1 MNVIFKSL
9 YRINQFIMSLAVP
22 LLPWKDIKLISSP
35 GSIAKVPYILKEE
48 SVHTLFIA
56 TTNGTLKRG
65 YLNGTL
71 DELKSMGIEYHIF
84 SNVKPDPT
92 ISSIEEG
99 VALYNNNNCNG
110 ILAIG
115 GGSVIDFSKIVGARA
130 VKPKMSVAEMK
141 GILKIRKKLPTFI
154 AIPTTAGTGSECT
167 LAAVVT
173 DEKTHYK
180 YPIND
185 PCLLPDYAI
194 LDGELT
200 KDLPPHLTAETG
212 MDAMTHS
219 IESYI
224 NKFSSKESKSY
235 AVKSLLAIHSNL
247 LKAYNDGKNR
257 DARQNMLEA
266 SFNAGKA
273 FTRAYVGYVHA
284 IGHAIGGLYGMP
296 HGLTMAILLPKVLRK
311 YSSKAYKGLSEI
323 AIALGE
329 PPSLSKKELSQRFIS
344 MIESYNRD
352 MGIPDKIDSLSK
364 TDYEEIAKR
373 ALKEANPLYPVP
385 EIWTEREIFDVLDEV
400 R

>member
-219 IESYI
+219 IEAYI

-235 AVKSLLAIHSNL
+235 AVKSLVAIHSNI
-247 LKAYNDGKNR
+247 LKAYNDGENI

-311 YSSKAYKGLSEI
+311 YNSKAYKGLSEI

-329 PPSLSKKELSQRFIS
+329 SPSLSIKELSQRFIS

-352 MGIPDKIDSLSK
+352 MGIPDKIESLSK
-364 TDYEEIAKR
+364 MDYEEIAKR

-385 EIWTEREIFDVLDEV
+385 EIWTKREIFEVLDEL

>member
-1 MNVIFKSL
+1 MNIIVKGL

-219 IESYI
+219 IEAYI

-235 AVKSLLAIHSNL
+235 AVKSLVAIHSNI
-247 LKAYNDGKNR
+247 LKAYNDGENI

-329 PPSLSKKELSQRFIS
+329 SPSLSRKELSQRFIS

-352 MGIPDKIDSLSK
+352 MGIPDKIESLSK
-364 TDYEEIAKR
+364 MDYEEIAKR

-385 EIWTEREIFDVLDEV
+385 EIWTKREIFDVLDEV

>member
-1 MNVIFKSL
+1 
-9 YRINQFIMSLAVP
+9 MSLAVP

-141 GILKIRKKLPTFI
+141 GILKVREKLPTFI

-219 IESYI
+219 IEAYI

-235 AVKSLLAIHSNL
+235 AIKSLVAIHSNL
-247 LKAYNDGKNR
+247 LKAYNNGNDI

-329 PPSLSKKELSQRFIS
+329 PPSLSRKELFQRFIS

-352 MGIPDKIDSLSK
+352 MGIPDKIEFLSK

-373 ALKEANPLYPVP
+373 ALSEANPLYPVP
-385 EIWTEREIFDVLDEV
+385 EIWTKKEIIELLDEV

>member
-1 MNVIFKSL
+1 MNVIVKGL

-22 LLPWKDIKLISSP
+22 LLPWKDIKLISRP
-35 GSIAKVPYILKEE
+35 GAIAKVPYILKEE

-99 VALYNNNNCNG
+99 AALYNNNNCNG

-130 VKPKMSVAEMK
+130 VKPKLSVAEMK

-219 IESYI
+219 IEAYI

-235 AVKSLLAIHSNL
+235 AVKSLVAIHSNI
-247 LKAYNDGKNR
+247 LKAYNDGKSI

-329 PPSLSKKELSQRFIS
+329 SPSLSRKELSQRFIF
-344 MIESYNRD
+344 MIENYNRD
-352 MGIPDKIDSLSK
+352 MGIPDKIESLSK
-364 TDYEEIAKR
+364 MDYEEIAKR

-385 EIWTEREIFDVLDEV
+385 EIWAKREIFEVLDEV

>member
-1 MNVIFKSL
+1 MNIIVKGL

-219 IESYI
+219 IEAYI

-235 AVKSLLAIHSNL
+235 AVKSLVAIHSNI
-247 LKAYNDGKNR
+247 LKAYNDGENI

-311 YSSKAYKGLSEI
+311 YGNKAYKGLSEI

-329 PPSLSKKELSQRFIS
+329 PPSLSIKELSQRFIS

-352 MGIPDKIDSLSK
+352 MGIPDRIESLSK

-373 ALKEANPLYPVP
+373 ALSEANPLYPVP
-385 EIWTEREIFDVLDEV
+385 EIWTKREIFDVLDEV

>member
-1 MNVIFKSL
+1 MNVIFKGL

-22 LLPWKDIKLISSP
+22 LLPWKNIKLISSP

-71 DELKSMGIEYHIF
+71 DELKSMGIEYRIF

-99 VALYNNNNCNG
+99 VTLYNNNNCNG

-130 VKPKMSVAEMK
+130 VKPNMLVTEMK
-141 GILKIRKKLPTFI
+141 GILKIRIKLPTFI

-219 IESYI
+219 IEAYI

-235 AVKSLLAIHSNL
+235 AVKSLVAIHSNL
-247 LKAYNDGKNR
+247 LKAYNNGNDI

-311 YSSKAYKGLSEI
+311 YGSKAYKGLSEI

-352 MGIPDKIDSLSK
+352 MGIPDKIESLSK
-364 TDYEEIAKR
+364 VDYDEITKR
-373 ALKEANPLYPVP
+373 ALREANPLYPVP
-385 EIWTEREIFDVLDEV
+385 EIWSSKEIFDVLDEV

>member
-1 MNVIFKSL
+1 MNIIVKGL

-219 IESYI
+219 IEAYI

-235 AVKSLLAIHSNL
+235 AVKSLVAIHSNI
-247 LKAYNDGKNR
+247 LKAYNDGENI

-311 YSSKAYKGLSEI
+311 YGNKAYKGLSEI

-329 PPSLSKKELSQRFIS
+329 PPSLSIKELSQRFIS

-352 MGIPDKIDSLSK
+352 MGIPDRIESLSK

-373 ALKEANPLYPVP
+373 ALSEANPLYPVP
-385 EIWTEREIFDVLDEV
+385 EIWTKREIVDMLDQV

>member
-219 IESYI
+219 IEAYI
-224 NKFSSKESKSY
+224 NKFSSKQSKSY
-235 AVKSLLAIHSNL
+235 AINSLLAIHSNL
-247 LKAYNDGKNR
+247 SKAYNDEKNI

-311 YSSKAYKGLSEI
+311 YGSKAYKGLSEI

-329 PPSLSKKELSQRFIS
+329 SPSLSRKELSQRFIS

-352 MGIPDKIDSLSK
+352 MGIPDKIESLSK

-373 ALKEANPLYPVP
+373 ALREANPLYPVP
-385 EIWTEREIFDVLDEV
+385 EIWTKREIFEVLDEV

>member
-1 MNVIFKSL
+1 
-9 YRINQFIMSLAVP
+9 MSLAVP

-130 VKPKMSVAEMK
+130 VKPKMAVAEMK

-219 IESYI
+219 IEAYI
-224 NKFSSKESKSY
+224 NKFSSKESKLY
-235 AVKSLLAIHSNL
+235 AVKSLVAIHSNI
-247 LKAYNDGKNR
+247 LKAYNNGNDI

-329 PPSLSKKELSQRFIS
+329 SPSLSRKELSQRFIF
-344 MIESYNRD
+344 MIENYNRD
-352 MGIPDKIDSLSK
+352 MGIPDKIESLSK
-364 TDYEEIAKR
+364 MDYEEIAKR

-385 EIWTEREIFDVLDEV
+385 EIWIKREIFEVLDEV

>member
-1 MNVIFKSL
+1 
-9 YRINQFIMSLAVP
+9 MSLAVP

-219 IESYI
+219 IEAYI

-235 AVKSLLAIHSNL
+235 AVKSLVAIHSNI
-247 LKAYNDGKNR
+247 LKAYNDGENI

-329 PPSLSKKELSQRFIS
+329 SPSLSRKELSQRFIS

-352 MGIPDKIDSLSK
+352 MGIPDKIESLSK
-364 TDYEEIAKR
+364 MDYEEIAKR

-385 EIWTEREIFDVLDEV
+385 EIWAKREIFELLDEV

>member
-1 MNVIFKSL
+1 MNVIVKGL

-99 VALYNNNNCNG
+99 VALYNNNNCNA

-219 IESYI
+219 IEAYI

-235 AVKSLLAIHSNL
+235 AVKSLVAIHSNI
-247 LKAYNDGKNR
+247 LKAYNDGENI

-311 YSSKAYKGLSEI
+311 YGNKAYKGLSEI

-329 PPSLSKKELSQRFIS
+329 SPSLSRKELSQRFIS
-344 MIESYNRD
+344 MIENYNLD
-352 MGIPDKIDSLSK
+352 MGIPDKIESLSK
-364 TDYEEIAKR
+364 MDYEEIAKR

-385 EIWTEREIFDVLDEV
+385 EIWTKREIFDVLDEV

>member
-1 MNVIFKSL
+1 
-9 YRINQFIMSLAVP
+9 MSLAVP

-219 IESYI
+219 IEAYI

-235 AVKSLLAIHSNL
+235 AVKSLVAIHSNI
-247 LKAYNDGKNR
+247 LKAYNDGENI

-311 YSSKAYKGLSEI
+311 YGNKAYKGLSEI

-329 PPSLSKKELSQRFIS
+329 SPSLSRKELSQRFIS
-344 MIESYNRD
+344 MIENYNLD
-352 MGIPDKIDSLSK
+352 MGIPDKIESLSK
-364 TDYEEIAKR
+364 MDYEEIAKR

-385 EIWTEREIFDVLDEV
+385 EIWAKREIFELLDEV

>member
-1 MNVIFKSL
+1 MNVIVKGL

-22 LLPWKDIKLISSP
+22 LLPWKDIELISSP

-48 SVHTLFIA
+48 GVHTLFIA

-71 DELKSMGIEYHIF
+71 DELQSMGIEYHIF

-130 VKPKMSVAEMK
+130 VKPNMSVTEMK

-180 YPIND
+180 YSIND

-219 IESYI
+219 IEAYI
-224 NKFSSKESKSY
+224 NKFSSKQSKSY
-235 AVKSLLAIHSNL
+235 AINSLLAIHSNL
-247 LKAYNDGKNR
+247 LKAYNDGKNI

-284 IGHAIGGLYGMP
+284 IGHAIGGLYGMS

-311 YSSKAYKGLSEI
+311 YGSKAYKGLSEI

-329 PPSLSKKELSQRFIS
+329 PPSLSIKELSQRFIS

-352 MGIPDKIDSLSK
+352 MGIPDRIESLSK

-373 ALKEANPLYPVP
+373 ALSEANPLYPVP
-385 EIWTEREIFDVLDEV
+385 EIWTKKEIIELLDEV

>member
-1 MNVIFKSL
+1 MNVIVKGL

-22 LLPWKDIKLISSP
+22 LLPWKDIKLISKP

-219 IESYI
+219 IEAYI

-235 AVKSLLAIHSNL
+235 AVKSLVAIHSNI
-247 LKAYNDGKNR
+247 LKAYNDGENI

-311 YSSKAYKGLSEI
+311 YGNKAYKSLSEI

-329 PPSLSKKELSQRFIS
+329 SPSLSSKELSQRFIS

-352 MGIPDKIDSLSK
+352 MGIPDKIESLSK

-385 EIWTEREIFDVLDEV
+385 EIWTKGEIFEVLDEV